1 MKSLAAIILI
11 LPVCAFASS
20 LPGYSTVITEPPP
33 LTQESNAP
41 TNTPDEMR
49 AYLEVQSQL
58 RATQLALERDR
69 DEIAAQA
76 ARATREFNDRLG
88 LLEQSNE
95 RELQMMQSNGRFIL
109 ILAGACAG
117 LGFIAML
124 VTTYLQWRGV
134 QRMTEI
140 ILATREQS
148 PLPGWQM
155 PQASGEDQMTVEASS
170 ESTMRLLGL
179 VERLEQRIMQL
190 EQTTQ
195 SPVADASAQ
204 METASPT
211 QHSAPSDEDAAN
223 IALLL
228 GKGESLLN
236 LDKPHDAIGCF
247 DEILGLDNNNA
258 EALVKKGVALERLR
272 KLNEA
277 IECYDR
283 AIAADGSMTIAYLYK
298 GGVYNRLEKFDE
310 ALECYEQALRSQEN
324 GKSATN

>member
-76 ARATREFNDRLG
+76 ARATSEFNDRLG

-124 VTTYLQWRGV
+124 VTTYFQWRGV

-140 ILATREQS
+140 ILTTRDQTA
-148 PLPGWQM
+148 PPGWET
-155 PQASGEDQMTVEASS
+155 PQTGGEIEASS
-170 ESTMRLLGL
+170 ESTMRLLGV

-195 SPVADASAQ
+195 TSVADISAQ
-204 METASPT
+204 IEAVSPP
-211 QHSAPSDEDAAN
+211 QEVAPSDEDAAN
-223 IALLL
+223 ISLLL

-236 LDKPHDAIGCF
+236 LDKPDDAIGCF

-324 GKSATN
+324 GRSATN